1 MALFFIFSD
10 VDLFFVSNYKFSCKV
25 EVREDTSW
33 NNPCFFFCWFV
44 SSFRLLG
51 WTQIHYSPLEL
62 SWCLLIQERRR
73 EYDAR
78 LAEEV
83 QLEGA
88 WGELASLLTRL
99 QEKLDE
105 AANTIRCTNCNKRH
119 RRVKLPR
126 PIYAARHCT
135 ECQIHHAAREVRAM
149 SSCF

>member
-1 MALFFIFSD
+1 MILFLNVAVIKAN
-10 VDLFFVSNYKFSCKV
+10 VL
-25 EVREDTSW
+25 
-33 NNPCFFFCWFV
+33 
-44 SSFRLLG
+44 
-51 WTQIHYSPLEL
+51 
-62 SWCLLIQERRR
+62 QERRR
-73 EYDAR
+73 EYDVR

-126 PIYAARHCT
+126 PIYAARHCA
-135 ECQIHHAAREVRAM
+135 ECQIHHAAREVRN
-149 SSCF
+149 